1 VLRDLVLV
9 GGGHAHVGV
18 VRRFAMHPEPGVRL
32 TLISRQSVT
41 PYSGMLP
48 GYIAGHYRWDEV
60 HIDLDRLC
68 RFAQATLIRAEVIG
82 IDRDHRRVLL
92 ADRPPVAFDL
102 LSLNL
107 GSTPRND
114 SVPGAAE
121 YAVAVKPI
129 DGFNT
134 RWTALYD
141 RLAAQPGRASIAIVG
156 AGAAGVEIAFALQH
170 RLDAHLQRLGRPQ
183 DAPQLVLYGASPRIL
198 PTHADAVRRR
208 VLKALAARNIE
219 LRLGAPVVSVEA
231 GALQWR
237 GARHVHDEI
246 IWVTQ
251 AGGAP
256 WLRGTGLALDESG
269 FIEVDATL
277 RTQSDP
283 RIFAAGDVAA
293 FPGHA
298 LEKAGVFAVRMGRP
312 LADNLRRAL
321 RGEPLQPYHPQR
333 HWLALLATG
342 DRHAI
347 ASRGPFGFEGDWV
360 WRWKDWIDRRFMR
373 RFSEI
378 PARTQR
384 MLTPAGPTVAHRLAL
399 DPGEAQQALSV
410 LAMRCGGCGAKVGA
424 DVLSRVLARLDPGA
438 HPDVMI
444 GLDAPDDAAVIA
456 VPPGRALVQSVDFFR
471 SFIDDPWIFGRI
483 AATHALSDLFAMGAQ
498 PHSAL
503 ALVTVPAGLDAKIEE
518 LLVQLMSGALQVL
531 REAGCV
537 LAGGHTAE
545 AQELAMGFSVNGW
558 VDASLS
564 GLTRKVGLQPGDKL
578 VLTKPLGTGTVLVA
592 REALAAQAG
601 WVDAAIA
608 SMLRS
613 NQAAGQCLRAHG
625 APACTD
631 VTGFGL
637 LGHLSEMTR
646 ASGVGARLVLNAIPA
661 LPGALESL
669 ANGHF
674 SSLQAG
680 NQKIAALISSSDRS
694 TTDPRIQLLFDPQTS
709 GGLIAGVPPER
720 VDSCLEA
727 LRAQGDADA
736 AVVGEV
742 LELVEGELPF
752 ILA

>member
-18 VRRFAMHPEPGVRL
+18 MRRFAMNPEPGVRL
-32 TLISRQSVT
+32 TLISRHSVS

-68 RFAQATLIRAEVIG
+68 RFAQATLIRADVVG
-82 IDRDHRRVLL
+82 IDRDDRRVLL
-92 ADRPPVAFDL
+92 ADRPPVAYDL

-107 GSTPRND
+107 GSTPRTD

-121 YAVAVKPI
+121 HAVGVKPI
-129 DGFNT
+129 DGFNV
-134 RWTALYD
+134 RWSALYE

-156 AGAAGVEIAFALQH
+156 AGAAGVEIAFSLQY
-170 RLDAHLQRLGRPQ
+170 RLAAHLQRLERPQ
-183 DAPQLVLYGASPRIL
+183 DAPQLVLYGSSPRIL
-198 PTHADAVRRR
+198 PTHADTVRRR
-208 VLKALAARNIE
+208 VLKMLAERRIE
-219 LRLGAPVVSVEA
+219 LRLGAPVARVEA
-231 GALQWR
+231 GALHWR
-237 GARHVHDEI
+237 GERHAHDEI

-256 WLRGTGLALDESG
+256 WFRNTGLELDESG
-269 FIEVDATL
+269 FVEVDATL

-283 RIFAAGDVAA
+283 RIFAAGDVASL
-293 FPGHA
+293 PGHA

-312 LADNLRRAL
+312 LADNLRRSL
-321 RGEPLQPYHPQR
+321 RGEPLQPYRPQR

-347 ASRGPFGFEGDWV
+347 ASRGPFGVSGDWV
-360 WRWKDWIDRRFMR
+360 WNWKDWIDRRFMR
-373 RFSEI
+373 RFSEF
-378 PARTQR
+378 PARTQAMMPSDAR
-384 MLTPAGPTVAHRLAL
+384 ADHRLAL

-438 HPDVMI
+438 HPDVVI

-456 VPPGRALVQSVDFFR
+456 VPAGRALVQSMDFFR
-471 SFIDDPWIFGRI
+471 SFIDDPWVFGRI

-531 REAGCV
+531 REAGCALV
-537 LAGGHTAE
+537 GGHTAE

-558 VDASLS
+558 AEVSLS
-564 GLTRKVGLQPGDKL
+564 RLTRKAGLQPGDKL

-592 REALAAQAG
+592 REALAAKAG

-625 APACTD
+625 TRACTD

-646 ASGVGARLVLNAIPA
+646 ASGVGARLVLDAIPA

-669 ANGHF
+669 ANGYF

-742 LELVEGELPF
+742 VPLVEGESPF